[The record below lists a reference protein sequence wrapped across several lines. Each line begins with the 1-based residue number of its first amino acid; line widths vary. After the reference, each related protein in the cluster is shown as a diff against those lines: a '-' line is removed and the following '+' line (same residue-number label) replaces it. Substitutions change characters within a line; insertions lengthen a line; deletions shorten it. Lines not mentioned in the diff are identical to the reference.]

1 MQVISDGE
9 IEMEKS
15 DPISQKMTL
24 EKINQKL
31 NEKYKNE

>member
-1 MQVISDGE
+1 MQVVSDGE
-9 IEMEKS
+9 IETEKP